1 MIKEIKLENI
11 EISDGEKNI
20 VAQNIQGKILKVL
33 FNPANVNSEVRLRI
47 FTKEGEM
54 VLNVTQK
61 GLYYPRANVSS
72 EKMSTGAISFLGDS
86 KDYYYFNGELLF
98 NITTSNPNVEG
109 IIINKLVL
117 IYEASN
123 FQKTHQAQM
132 FSLIMILQE
141 IIRQNQ
147 QEDLEDFDGSRRKT
161 RLFR

>member
-1 MIKEIKLENI
+1 MIRELKLENI

-20 VAQNIQGKILKVL
+20 IAQNVQGKILKVL

-54 VLNVTQK
+54 VLNVTQE

-72 EKMSTGAISFLGDS
+72 EKTSTGAISFLGDN

-117 IYEASN
+117 IYEGISN

-132 FSLIMILQE
+132 SSLIVILQE

-147 QEDLEDFDGSRRKT
+147 EGDFDAGRR
-161 RLFR
+161 

>member
-1 MIKEIKLENI
+1 MIKELRLENI
-11 EISDGEKNI
+11 EIEDGEKNI

-54 VLNVTQK
+54 ILNVTQR

-72 EKMSTGAISFLGDS
+72 EKMLDYTFSPRGDD

-117 IYEASN
+117 IYEGSN
-123 FQKTHQAQM
+123 FQKIHQAQM
-132 FSLIMILQE
+132 SSLIVILQE

-147 QEDLEDFDGSRRKT
+147 ERDFDASRR
-161 RLFR
+161 